1 MSKVTQIGARQCI
14 LSRKPFEGSNIS
26 AGWHETFWG
35 TNEDLVYT
43 VYSYNW
49 YPIFLFSTI
58 ADKWFRT
65 DSSYSKTTA
74 KQMSRIFPY
83 GDLDVKTVPHSM
95 MEDLDRFG
103 YQYVV
108 EQRLNGAR
116 YA

>member
-1 MSKVTQIGARQCI
+1 MPKVTQIGARQYI
-14 LSRKPFEGSNIS
+14 MAKKPFEGSNIS
-26 AGWHETFWG
+26 AGWHETFWSNG
-35 TNEDLVYT
+35 EDLVYT
-43 VYSYNW
+43 VSSYNW
-49 YPIFLFSTI
+49 YPIFLYSRT

-65 DSSYSKTTA
+65 DNSYSKTTA

-83 GDLDVKTVPHSM
+83 SNLDVETVPHLM
-95 MEDLDRFG
+95 MQDLDRFG